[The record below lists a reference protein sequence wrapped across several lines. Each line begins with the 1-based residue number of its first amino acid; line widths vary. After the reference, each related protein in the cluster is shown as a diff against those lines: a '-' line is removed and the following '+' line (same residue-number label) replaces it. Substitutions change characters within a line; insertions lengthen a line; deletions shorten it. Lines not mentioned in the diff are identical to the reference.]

1 MHLKLLRAAAAVAV
15 LGGTATFGLGVQA
28 AMATTTNVDCNTAD
42 LVTAMTYP
50 NYASGDTLVLAPHC
64 TYWLTGSTGLPTI
77 MHTLTIQGHDSTWIK
92 RSYDNENSFSI
103 FAVGCANG
111 NLTLDD
117 VNVSNG
123 GGPEAD
129 DGGAVYMDPGTL
141 TVNGGTFSDNNTTE
155 AGGAIYNYH
164 GTVTVNHATFIGN
177 SSADGGALW
186 SENNVSTAALSHDL
200 FVNNDAQYGGAIYNY
215 DNNMTIGGSTFRFNS
230 ATGEDAE
237 GGAIYNDYDVTIS
250 GSAFM
255 LNNASYEGGAIY
267 NNEES
272 TVTMNHSQLT
282 VNRATEGGGGIYNDG
297 ATVTLSWNLIIAN
310 VPDNCEPIGTIS
322 GCFN

>member
-28 AMATTTNVDCNTAD
+28 AMATTTNVDCVTAD
-42 LVTAMTYP
+42 LVTAMTSYT
-50 NYASGDTLVLAPHC
+50 SGDTLVLAPHC

-77 MHTLTIQGHDSTWIK
+77 MQTLTIQGHDSTWIK
-92 RSYDNENSFSI
+92 RSYNNENSFSI

-117 VNVSNG
+117 VNVANG
-123 GGPEAD
+123 GGPDAA

-141 TVNGGTFSDNNTTE
+141 TVNGGIFNDNNTTE

-164 GTVTVNHATFIGN
+164 GIVTVNHATFSDN
-177 SSADGGALW
+177 SSVDGGAFW
-186 SENNVSTAALSHDL
+186 SENNVATATFSHDL
-200 FVNNDAQYGGAIYNY
+200 FFNNNAQDGGAIYND
-215 DNNMTIGGSTFRFNS
+215 DNNLTIGASTFRFNT

-237 GGAIYNDYDVTIS
+237 GGAIYNDNIATIN

-255 LNNASYEGGAIY
+255 LNNSSYEGGAIY

-272 TVTMNHSQLT
+272 TVTMNHSQVT
-282 VNRATEGGGGIYNDG
+282 VNRATDGGGGIYNNDG
-297 ATVTLSWNLIIAN
+297 TVTLSWNLIIAN
-310 VPDNCEPIGTIS
+310 VPDNCEPIGTIL
-322 GCFN
+322 GCFH